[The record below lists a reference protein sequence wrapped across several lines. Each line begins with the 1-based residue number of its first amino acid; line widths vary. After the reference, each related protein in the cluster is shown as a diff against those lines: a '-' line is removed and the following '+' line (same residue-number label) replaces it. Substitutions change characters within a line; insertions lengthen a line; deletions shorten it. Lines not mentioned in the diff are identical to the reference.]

1 MTEFV
6 GTMTKIAEKAW
17 QGKVMYSVCIKA
29 DSGDETWV
37 GLGADKPP
45 VDAMSRVKVEASQN
59 AKGFW
64 TAKGR
69 DIIHLKDQ
77 APAAPVASG
86 GGGGKSGF
94 QDRQSSIV
102 LQSSYKTAT
111 DQVNALLAAG
121 LFKPAANTKDRKL
134 NAIEAYFAF
143 IDKVAVELYGRCT
156 EPEAF
161 LDSYITEN
169 SDPSPNPGPN
179 DAEGRPFEDDLPDF
193 M

>member
-6 GTMTKIAEKAW
+6 GTMTKVAEKQW
-17 QGKVMYSVCIKA
+17 NNKTMYSVCVKS

-45 VDAMSRVKVEASQN
+45 VDAMSRIKVQASQN

-64 TAKGR
+64 TAKGK

-77 APAAPVASG
+77 APAAPASG
-86 GGGGKSGF
+86 GGKGGGGF

-121 LFKPAANTKDRKL
+121 LFKPAANTKDRKA

-143 IDKVAVELYGRCT
+143 VDKVAVELYGRCT
-156 EPEAF
+156 DPEAF
-161 LDSYITEN
+161 LDSYIADN
-169 SDPSPNPGPN
+169 ADPSPNPGASEE
-179 DAEGRPFEDDLPDF
+179 DGRPFEDDLPDF

>member
-6 GTMTKIAEKAW
+6 GTMTKVAEKQW
-17 QGKVMYSVCIKA
+17 NGKTMYSVCIKT
-29 DSGDETWV
+29 DSGEETWV

-45 VDAMSRVKVEASQN
+45 VDAMSRVKVQASQN
-59 AKGFW
+59 NKGYW
-64 TAKGR
+64 TAKSK
-69 DIIHLKDQ
+69 DIVHLKDQ
-77 APAAPVASG
+77 APAAPVSSG
-86 GGGGKSGF
+86 GKGGGGF

-121 LFKPAANTKDRKL
+121 LFKPAANTKDRKA

-143 IDKVAVELYGRCT
+143 VDKVAVELYGRCCD
-156 EPEAF
+156 PESF
-161 LDSYITEN
+161 LDSYIADN
-169 SDPSPNPGPN
+169 ADPSPNPGPN
-179 DAEGRPFEDDLPDF
+179 EDDGRPFEDDLPDF